1 MAEPFAERA
10 AAMGLNV
17 AQAYKGL
24 FSYSDRHSEVVY
36 RILGPTCFPED
47 PEEHPTDGAV
57 TPLVGIFTKGPE
69 ETDYKYVGYVSDIYK
84 FIGNESLNERI
95 RQSISSVGMPIV
107 TENTILTI
115 DYTRMRNE
123 IIIQNGQQV
132 AQAGDILPVMIVSN
146 SYNGTRAASIAFGI
160 TMDYRQ
166 NRVIFAFT
174 LGEIRQVHIASST
187 TSVSSAINSYMQVF
201 SESITDMI
209 TQSFSS
215 RLSEEEMLG
224 VLDVIEGYG
233 KKRREAV
240 SSLLD
245 EIQTESESSLPTA
258 WQMFLAIVR
267 YSSLEPNLNIKRMM
281 ENAAE
286 SVLVIPPRM
295 YEVLERL
302 ERS

>member
-10 AAMGLNV
+10 ATMGLDV

-24 FSYSDRHSEVVY
+24 FSYNDRHSEVVY
-36 RILGPTCFPED
+36 RILGPTCFSED

-57 TPLVGIFTKGPE
+57 TPLIGIFTKGPE

-84 FIGNESLNERI
+84 FIGNEALNERI
-95 RQSISSVGMPIV
+95 RESIQSVGMPIV
-107 TENTILTI
+107 TENTILTT

-132 AQAGDILPVMIVSN
+132 AQAGDVLPVMIVSN

-166 NRVIFAFT
+166 HRVTFAFT

-201 SESITDMI
+201 TESITDMI

-240 SSLLD
+240 STLLD
-245 EIQTESESSLPTA
+245 EIQSESESQLPTA

-302 ERS
+302 ENS